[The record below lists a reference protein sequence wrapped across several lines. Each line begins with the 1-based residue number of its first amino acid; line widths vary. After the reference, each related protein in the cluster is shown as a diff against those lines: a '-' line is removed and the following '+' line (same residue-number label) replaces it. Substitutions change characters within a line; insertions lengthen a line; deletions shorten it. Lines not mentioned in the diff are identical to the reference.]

1 MEWLGEWLK
10 SVIMIVMFAAF
21 VDLILPG
28 KSMQRYARLVLSM
41 LILLALLRPVINL
54 LTVSPEKQ
62 LAQEFERLDKGSD
75 LPKEAELEYILA
87 EAEKLKNVQ
96 QSQSLQWAGEEVA
109 RQMKDQIAAETK
121 EQVGEVKVVLAAP
134 SEATGSAV
142 ITSVLVSL
150 REPEDP
156 SINADTTTTTRDE
169 SKGVKPI
176 DDVRVTVEMNSS
188 SSKNDKA
195 RTEDSIEANKVM
207 EARAGPVR
215 DLLSSR
221 WNLNPDQIEV
231 QTLGSDPNTKL

>member
-1 MEWLGEWLK
+1 MEWLSEWLK
-10 SVIMIVMFAAF
+10 SIIMIVMFAAF

-62 LAQEFERLDKGSD
+62 LALEFERVESGKGT
-75 LPKEAELEYILA
+75 PKEAELEYILA

-109 RQMKDQIAAETK
+109 RQMKDQIASETG

-134 SEATGSAV
+134 SEVRGSAV
-142 ITSVLVSL
+142 ITSVEVSL
-150 REPEDP
+150 RESEDP
-156 SINADTTTTTRDE
+156 SAAENAPVDE
-169 SKGVKPI
+169 GKGVRPVDAI
-176 DDVRVTVEMNSS
+176 RVNVEMNAND
-188 SSKNDKA
+188 SKKDKT
-195 RTEDSIEANKVM
+195 RTEDSVQANKAM

-231 QTLGSDPNTKL
+231 RTADSDTNTKL

>member
-62 LAQEFERLDKGSD
+62 LALELEQLDKGRD

-134 SEATGSAV
+134 SDAMGSAV

-150 REPEDP
+150 RETEDP
-156 SINADTTTTTRDE
+156 RITAESTPRDE
-169 SKGVKPI
+169 PKGVKPV
-176 DDVRVTVEMNSS
+176 DAVRVTVEMNTN

-195 RTEDSIEANKVM
+195 RTEDSIEANKVL

-231 QTLGSDPNTKL
+231 QTLGIDPNTKL

>member
-10 SVIMIVMFAAF
+10 SVIMIVLFAAF

-62 LAQEFERLDKGSD
+62 LAYELERLDKGRD

-150 REPEDP
+150 RETEDP
-156 SINADTTTTTRDE
+156 SINADTTTRDE

-176 DDVRVTVEMNSS
+176 DAVRVTVEMNSS